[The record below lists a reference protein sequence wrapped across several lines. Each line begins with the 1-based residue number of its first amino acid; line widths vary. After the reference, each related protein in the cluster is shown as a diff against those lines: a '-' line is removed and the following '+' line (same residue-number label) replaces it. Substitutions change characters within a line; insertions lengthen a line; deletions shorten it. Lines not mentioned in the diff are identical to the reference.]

1 MAIFQDECS
10 FVSLRDVERTLQL
23 MSWFKKQSQKQN
35 LLFRKMIQKRRNV
48 DPESDSDD
56 EIPEIKQQQ
65 EVNFIIMF
73 VKV

>member
-35 LLFRKMIQKRRNV
+35 LLFRKMTQKRRNV